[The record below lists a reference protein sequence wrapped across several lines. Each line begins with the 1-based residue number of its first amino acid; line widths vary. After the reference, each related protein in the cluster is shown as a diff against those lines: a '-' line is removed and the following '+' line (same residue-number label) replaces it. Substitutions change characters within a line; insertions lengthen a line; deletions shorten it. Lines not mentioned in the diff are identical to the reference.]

1 MARGR
6 AYSAKFK
13 EKMVQRMLGPDGE
26 SLSALAA
33 TVGMPQST
41 LSNWVRDAR
50 KLASMSAKKANTP
63 KTAAPTAERVPRR
76 SKDWSPEERL
86 RVVMESAALTDEER
100 GVFLRR
106 EGLYQAQLDEWRQQV
121 EEAAI
126 AGMRPQRRK
135 TKDARRIRELERE
148 LRRKDKA
155 LAETAALLVLSKK
168 VEALWGDGG
177 DDM

>member
-13 EKMVQRMLGPDGE
+13 EKMVQKMLGPNAETPD
-26 SLSALAA
+26 SLSAK
-33 TVGMPQST
+33 VGVPKGT
-41 LSNWVRDAR
+41 LSNWRRDAR
-50 KLASMSAKKANTP
+50 KVARMSPRTIKKAAP
-63 KTAAPTAERVPRR
+63 AVEKTPRR
-76 SKDWSPEERL
+76 TQDWSPEERL
-86 RVVMESAALTDEER
+86 RVVMESAGMSDEER

-106 EGLYQAQLDEWRQQV
+106 EGLHQAQLDEWRQQV

-126 AGMRPQRRK
+126 EAMRPPRTNARE
-135 TKDARRIRELERE
+135 ARRIRELERE

-155 LAETAALLVLSKK
+155 LAEAAALLVLSKK
-168 VEALWGDGG
+168 AEALWGDGG